1 MIGILDSIFLLLN
14 YVCSSEYVTRYK
26 KKKKKKAQKF
36 EWTLPEVKMV
46 KLSVASLEK

>member
-26 KKKKKKAQKF
+26 KKKKKAQKF